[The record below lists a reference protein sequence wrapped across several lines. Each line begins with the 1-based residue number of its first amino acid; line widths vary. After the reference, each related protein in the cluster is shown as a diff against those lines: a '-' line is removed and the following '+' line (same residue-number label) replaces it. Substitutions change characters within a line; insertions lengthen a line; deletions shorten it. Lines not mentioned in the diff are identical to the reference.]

1 MTGSAG
7 ACSPSRYYIESCL
20 ARPGTGPSWTLGRSR
35 LSRGGPAADAPTPGP
50 RRAAVT
56 ADHLPA
62 FGPAPATAPT
72 GRRLLGRVLAR
83 PSLAALV
90 GLVVV
95 VVFFGLQAPG
105 LLGSGGLASVLDV
118 AALIGIGGVPVAL
131 LLIAGQFDLSVG
143 VVAVA
148 SSLVTALLI
157 EFAGW
162 GVWPALIASLA
173 CALLIGVV
181 NGVLVVSTGL
191 PSFLVTL
198 ATFLV
203 LQGTTLA
210 GTQLIAGSARIEG
223 LDTAAGWNSAVAL
236 FGSTV
241 QLGAGRF
248 RVSILWWLGVTALAA
263 WALWRTRFGNAVF
276 ASGGARRAARE
287 LGVPVRGTTATL
299 FCLTGMAGWLLGT
312 LGLVRLGGVQV
323 SPGLGSEVDF
333 IVVAVIGGCLL
344 TGGYGS
350 AVGAA
355 IGALIYAVVRQGI
368 TLAGWDPRW
377 FQTFLGVLLLVAL
390 LASGIVRR
398 RLKAVPRS

>member
-1 MTGSAG
+1 MA
-7 ACSPSRYYIESCL
+7 AL
-20 ARPGTGPSWTLGRSR
+20 L
-35 LSRGGPAADAPTPGP
+35 GGPAADVLSPDRLSAP
-50 RRAAVT
+50 VT

-62 FGPAPATAPT
+62 FGAARTTAPAA
-72 GRRLLGRVLAR
+72 RRLLARALAR
-83 PSLAALV
+83 PSLGALV

-95 VVFFGLQAPG
+95 IVFFGLQAPE
-105 LLGSGGLASVLDV
+105 LLGSGGLASILDI
-118 AALIGIGGVPVAL
+118 AALLGIGGVPVAL

-157 EFAGW
+157 GQAGW
-162 GVWPALIASLA
+162 GVWPALMASLA
-173 CALLIGVV
+173 GALLVGVV
-181 NGVLVVSTGL
+181 NGLLVMSTGL

-299 FCLTGMAGWLLGT
+299 FCLTAMAGWLLGT

-323 SPGLGSEVDF
+323 SAGLGPGIDF

-355 IGALIYAVVRQGI
+355 IGALLYAVVSQGI

-377 FQTFLGVLLLVAL
+377 FQAFLGVLLLVAL
-390 LASGIVRR
+390 LANGVVRR
-398 RLKAVPRS
+398 RLKAVRRS

>member
-1 MTGSAG
+1 
-7 ACSPSRYYIESCL
+7 
-20 ARPGTGPSWTLGRSR
+20 
-35 LSRGGPAADAPTPGP
+35 
-50 RRAAVT
+50 VT

-62 FGPAPATAPT
+62 FGPAPSAVPA
-72 GRRLLGRVLAR
+72 GRRLLGRALAR

-105 LLGSGGLASVLDV
+105 LLSSGGLASMLDV

-157 EFAGW
+157 QGAGW
-162 GVWPALIASLA
+162 GIWPALIASLA
-173 CALLIGVV
+173 CAVVVGLV
-181 NGVLVVSTGL
+181 NGLLVVTTGL

-210 GTQLIAGSARIEG
+210 GAHLVAGSARVEG
-223 LDTAAGWNSAVAL
+223 LDAARGWDSAVAV
-236 FGSTV
+236 FGSTLQV
-241 QLGAGRF
+241 GDGRF
-248 RVSILWWLGVTALAA
+248 RVSLLWWLGVTALAA
-263 WALWRTRFGNAVF
+263 WVLWRTRFGNAVF

-287 LGVPVRGTTATL
+287 LGVPVARTTVTL
-299 FCLTGMAGWLLGT
+299 FCVTAVAGWLLGT
-312 LGLVRLGGVQV
+312 LGLVRLGGIQV
-323 SPGLGSEVDF
+323 APGLGGEIEF

-350 AVGAA
+350 AIGAA
-355 IGALIYAVVRQGI
+355 IGALLYAVVRQGI
-368 TLAGWDPRW
+368 ALAGWDQRW
-377 FQTFLGVLLLVAL
+377 FQAFLGVLLLVAL
-390 LASGIVRR
+390 LASGVVRR